1 MTKVY
6 IIRHAEVEYPLDK
19 QGRRL
24 MYPKETHISR
34 EGKDQIVNFAQLL
47 KSKGVRFDR
56 IETSEHTR
64 AWETAEILV
73 NILGAPEAV
82 PNPAFNDSYVPGWI
96 GVPLEKQQE
105 LMDRGEDIYQNP
117 RSSNQETKEQIAK
130 RMVDGFYDLVKR
142 NEGKTVAIV
151 SHGDPI
157 RLLMYR
163 LEYPEGKIPGM
174 SILSKESYLKRGEA
188 FCVTLDHKGKILET
202 QLLTNL
208 KGRQGERE
216 KYLKA
221 VVV

>member
-6 IIRHAEVEYPLDK
+6 IIRHAEVEYPLNE
-19 QGRRL
+19 QGERL

-96 GVPLEKQQE
+96 GVPLKKQQE

-117 RSSNQETKEQIAK
+117 GSSDQETKEQVAK

-142 NEGKTVAIV
+142 NKGKTVAIV

-163 LEYPEGKIPGM
+163 LEHPEGEIPSM
-174 SILSKESYLKRGEA
+174 SILSKEGYLKRGEA
-188 FCVTLDHKGKILET
+188 FCVELDNEGKIAKTEILSNLEG
-202 QLLTNL
+202 QI
-208 KGRQGERE
+208 GERE
-216 KYLKA
+216 KY
-221 VVV
+221 